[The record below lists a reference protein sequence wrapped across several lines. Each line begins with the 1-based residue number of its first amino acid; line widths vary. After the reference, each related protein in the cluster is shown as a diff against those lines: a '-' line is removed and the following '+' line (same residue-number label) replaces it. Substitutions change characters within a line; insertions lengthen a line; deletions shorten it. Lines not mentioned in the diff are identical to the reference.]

1 MASPGLRRA
10 VAKQLHSPYHQYK
23 NKKLF
28 PLAVSL
34 HLLVLVLATVLITTH
49 VQEVSRL
56 KRRAMSVYSTLL
68 FPIKRRFDSALHDTP
83 EGRISALSADID
95 LSPNENLGPSS
106 YYIISSKQLVRD
118 TNLLVGRFFNLSKQY
133 VGCAHNV
140 CNLTM
145 SGHAAITKYQN
156 SAAFNRSA
164 SWHYSPLE
172 EEYHERTL
180 SPQDQGLPKE
190 MVLGHYWNQH
200 NHTVTT
206 DDALFAWIERLVLLD
221 IKLAIVTDDFSV
233 PFDRFVLRSAYTL
246 RIQYTTMNRGEVQ
259 VTMEP
264 ELYEFPLPLCF
275 PVDTEQVQPQQT
287 VTNGPAN
294 SIHILLGF
302 YLTGKVILVIAC
314 LISAISYQLVLVR
327 DVLDSCKLWRA
338 VANAKAHALVQ
349 RPSSNT
355 TRSTTTTTAAAATTT
370 THTTCWTNLALM
382 TRVYNLSIIC
392 GTLGNFCLIVYSGMY
407 LIHAAEVNTCEVS
420 SSFKHSHQKF
430 ADMADGG
437 DTANFLMACAVML
450 LWFDVLQYFVY
461 GPEGGN
467 LRTLQQSYF
476 KVGRVLIFVCPVYVG
491 FVVFGVSTFGGQTP
505 QFATFS
511 SAAIVLFATLNGDEC
526 RQAYTAIQ
534 QDCTDCASPL
544 VGWIYMSAW
553 LCFAMYVVLNIV
565 IAIIED
571 VYMSLRETSV
581 QEQHAQVRTTDDVA
595 FDQVLAEVN
604 GEM

>member
-10 VAKQLHSPYHQYK
+10 VAKQLHSPYHQFK

-68 FPIKRRFDSALHDTP
+68 FPTKRRFDSALHDTP

-118 TNLLVGRFFNLSKQY
+118 TNLLVERFFNLSKQY
-133 VGCAHNV
+133 VGCAHDV

-145 SGHAAITKYQN
+145 SGHAAITNYQN

-180 SPQDQGLPKE
+180 SPLDQGLPKE
-190 MVLGHYWNQH
+190 MVLGHCWNQH

-206 DDALFAWIERLVLLD
+206 DEALFAWIERLVLLD

-246 RIQYTTMNRGEVQ
+246 RIKYTTMNRGEVQ
-259 VTMEP
+259 VTMAP
-264 ELYEFPLPLCF
+264 ELYEFPLSLCF
-275 PVDTEQVQPQQT
+275 PVGTEQVQP
-287 VTNGPAN
+287 
-294 SIHILLGF
+294 HILLGF
-302 YLTGKVILVIAC
+302 YLTGKVILVIGC
-314 LISAISYQLVLVR
+314 LISAVLYQLVLVR

-338 VANAKAHALVQ
+338 VANAKARALVQ
-349 RPSSNT
+349 RSSSNT
-355 TRSTTTTTAAAATTT
+355 TRSTTTI
-370 THTTCWTNLALM
+370 THTTCWANLTLM

-392 GTLGNFCLIVYSGMY
+392 GTLGNLCLVVYSGMY

-420 SSFKHSHQKF
+420 SSFKNSHQKF
-430 ADMADGG
+430 ADMADGE

-571 VYMSLRETSV
+571 VYMSLRETSF
-581 QEQHAQVRTTDDVA
+581 QEQHAQVRTMDDVA
-595 FDQVLAEVN
+595 FDQVLSEVN